1 MAALV
6 NVGLSKQLDAL
17 NEVIVS
23 ADGNTD
29 NLQKAV
35 LNIIVKNMINQKSS
49 NTDLLYSLIS
59 KDILEEARKGNIMGK
74 EVRNALNKQS
84 EGDNPL

>member
-59 KDILEEARKGNIMGK
+59 KDILEEARKGK
-74 EVRNALNKQS
+74 LLDFNKV
-84 EGDNPL
+84 